1 MDASDI
7 SFRVVILLQI
17 CIGVSVNGFL
27 LLFYI
32 SIASASHKLS
42 PSDLIHA
49 HLTLSNTIILLTGG
63 IPDALSIWGLRNFLD
78 DIGCKILIYLYRV
91 ARGLAICTTCLLSV
105 FQAVT
110 ISPSTSRWAV
120 FKAKLP
126 KCILPSC
133 FLFWILNL
141 LIDISA
147 PISLTGP
154 RNRSS
159 VQIIFDLKYCSI
171 IPVSTET
178 TILNAVVVAAWDML
192 FVGLMSVASGYMV
205 LVLQRHHRQVQHL
218 HRLNQSQRAM
228 PEIRAAKRVIALVTL
243 YVLLYGRQ
251 SIMLSVLLNMK
262 ENSPQ
267 LVTSHMVLSFT
278 FSVVS
283 PFLIIHSDRRTR
295 TFCKRESP
303 MSNKDPS

>member
-1 MDASDI
+1 MDASEI
-7 SFRVVILLQI
+7 SFRIIMLLQI

-32 SIASASHKLS
+32 SIASARHKLS
-42 PSDLIHA
+42 SSDLINA
-49 HLTLSNTIILLTGG
+49 HLTLSNSIILLTGG

-78 DIGCKILIYLYRV
+78 DIACKILIYLYRV
-91 ARGLAICTTCLLSV
+91 SRGLAICTTCLLSV

-110 ISPSTSRWAV
+110 ISPTTSLWAGL
-120 FKAKLP
+120 KAKLP

-133 FLFWILNL
+133 FILWIFNL
-141 LIDISA
+141 LIDVSA

-171 IPVSTET
+171 VPVSTET
-178 TILNAVVVAAWDML
+178 TILNVAVLATWDML
-192 FVGLMSVASGYMV
+192 FVGLMSVSSGYMV
-205 LVLQRHHRQVQHL
+205 LALHRHHRQVQYL
-218 HRLNQSQRAM
+218 HKPSQSQSAM
-228 PEIRAAKRVIALVTL
+228 PEVRAAKRVIALVTL

-278 FSVVS
+278 FSAVS
-283 PFLIIHSDRRTR
+283 PFLLIHNDRRTR
-295 TFCKRESP
+295 TYWKRLSP
-303 MSNKDPS
+303 VSNLGPS